1 MDTSA
6 LVAVVLSQPGASQV
20 RRVLNTLDAIA
31 SSNFLEAELC
41 AVAMR
46 EGVSTKSLQSVLDA
60 VDWIVPDRPLSAEI
74 AQVLRAGYLRG
85 ADLWHIASALY
96 LAPSPGEIAF
106 LTLHIPQRRVGRINS
121 DSGRNCADRCGYLPM
136 GDALSMAGAY
146 RARRA
151 RSTAEG
157 HK

>member
-6 LVAVVLSQPGASQV
+6 LVAVVLSQPGAGQV
-20 RRVLNTLDAIA
+20 RRVLDGLDAIA
-31 SSNFLEAELC
+31 SSNLLEAELC

-46 EGVSTKSLQSVLDA
+46 EGIGTESLPNVLAA

-85 ADLWHIASALY
+85 ADLWHVASALY

-106 LTLHIPQRRVGRINS
+106 LTLDLPQRRVAAQLGFKTKLR
-121 DSGRNCADRCGYLPM
+121 
-136 GDALSMAGAY
+136 
-146 RARRA
+146 
-151 RSTAEG
+151 
-157 HK
+157 